1 MQEENIKLEFE
12 ISVCGHI
19 LLLFSEEH
27 HESEDV
33 LPITQNKKGSEQ
45 LE

>member
-27 HESEDV
+27 HESEECV
-33 LPITQNKKGSEQ
+33 AYNSKWRGQSS
-45 LE
+45 